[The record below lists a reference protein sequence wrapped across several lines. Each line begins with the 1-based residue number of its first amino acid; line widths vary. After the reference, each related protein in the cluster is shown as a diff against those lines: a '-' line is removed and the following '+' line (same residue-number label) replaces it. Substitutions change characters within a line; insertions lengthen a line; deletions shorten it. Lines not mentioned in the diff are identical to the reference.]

1 MLNLDFS
8 QRVVINSNDLQ
19 WSQSPMPGVLRK
31 RLAREEAER
40 GHATSIVKYLPGSRF
55 RSHPHPQGEEIFVL
69 EGVFSDESGDYPAGS
84 YIRNP
89 EGFEHAPFS
98 TEGCVLFVK
107 LHQFQPG
114 DQQHIRVN
122 TNDAGFHPGPGGLS
136 VLPLHDYQGESTT
149 LVFWPAGERG
159 QPHTHFAGEE
169 ILVISGELMDEHGR
183 YPAGSW
189 IRSPHMSQHCPYVEQ
204 DTLLL
209 MKAGHLGESGTQFN

>member
-8 QRVVINSNDLQ
+8 QRVVINSNELE

-31 RLAREEAER
+31 RLARQEAER

-55 RSHPHPQGEEIFVL
+55 SAHPHPQGEEIFVL
-69 EGVFSDESGDYPAGS
+69 DGVFSDETGDYPAGS

-98 TEGCVLFVK
+98 EQGCTLFVK

-114 DQQHIRVN
+114 DSQSVRIDTRN
-122 TNDAGFHPGPGGLS
+122 AEFRPGIGGLT
-136 VLPLHDYQGESTT
+136 VLPLHDFQGESTA
-149 LVFWPAGERG
+149 LVFWPAGEG
-159 QPHTHFAGEE
+159 FQPHTHFGGEE
-169 ILVISGELMDEHGR
+169 ILVISGEFIDEHGR

-189 IRSPHMSQHCPYVEQ
+189 IRSPHMSKHLPYVEQ
-204 DTLLL
+204 NTLILV
-209 MKAGHLGESGTQFN
+209 KVGHLNET